1 MEDSDKLAS
10 RRMRSVINLFFA
22 RSCYASI
29 INYNNHA
36 RSIKGRW
43 RPRQNLF
50 LPIHL
55 TSLSSAIRNPS
66 SAMRLATSTNTSEIH
81 LSASVSA
88 LPEFDT
94 TF

>member
-1 MEDSDKLAS
+1 MLEGSDKLAS
-10 RRMRSVINLFFA
+10 RRTRSVINLFFA

-29 INYNNHA
+29 IKTTNHA

-50 LPIHL
+50 LPINL

-66 SAMRLATSTNTSEIH
+66 SPMRFATSTNT
-81 LSASVSA
+81 
-88 LPEFDT
+88 FKK
-94 TF
+94 

>member
-1 MEDSDKLAS
+1 MEGSDKLAS

-50 LPIHL
+50 PPIHL

-66 SAMRLATSTNTSEIH
+66 SAMRFATSTNT
-81 LSASVSA
+81 
-88 LPEFDT
+88 FKK
-94 TF
+94 